1 MVSGARN
8 AEEPMEGVHSAA
20 LVLRIWIEDAT
31 EAGLRARIMA
41 TGDVTGPRTTR
52 VVVGSAEEV
61 GDMVRDWV
69 EEIANLAATERGA
82 DGDDTE
88 TRG

>member
-1 MVSGARN
+1 
-8 AEEPMEGVHSAA
+8 MEGVHSAA